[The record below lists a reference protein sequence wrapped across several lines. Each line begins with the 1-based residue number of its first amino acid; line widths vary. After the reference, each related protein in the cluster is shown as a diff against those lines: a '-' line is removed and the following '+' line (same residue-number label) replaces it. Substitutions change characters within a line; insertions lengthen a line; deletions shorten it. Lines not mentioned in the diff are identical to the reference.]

1 MLLLLLQATQTAPQW
16 NEKWVGTMAA
26 WVALGF
32 LGLVGVAILYYIF
45 TGRINL
51 SGLISE
57 PTGDASMS
65 RFQLLVFTF
74 VIAASLFLIIASA
87 APPAFP
93 KDIPN
98 GILVLLG
105 ISSSSY
111 LVSKA
116 IQTTSPEGL
125 SGRGPQ
131 VTIKT
136 DRSET
141 TFGGPSVQCQADVI
155 GLSDTTVTWAIDP
168 MDFGAIDNNGRYTP
182 PAQGQP
188 TTVTVTATAREDVG
202 VSDKETIKVI

>member
-1 MLLLLLQATQTAPQW
+1 MLLLLQAAQTTAQW
-16 NEKWVGTMAA
+16 TEKWISTLAA

-32 LGLVGVAILYYIF
+32 LGLIGVAILYNVF
-45 TGRINL
+45 TGRIDL

-93 KDIPN
+93 ANIPN

-111 LVSKA
+111 LVSKS
-116 IQTTSPEGL
+116 IQQSSPEGL

-131 VTIKT
+131 ITIKT
-136 DRSET
+136 DRSQT
-141 TFGGPSVQCQADVI
+141 TFGGPTVQCQADVV
-155 GLSDTTVTWAIDP
+155 GLTDTTVTWAIDP
-168 MDFGAIDNNGRYTP
+168 MDFGTIDANGKYSP
-182 PAQGQP
+182 PASGQP
-188 TTVTVTATAREDVG
+188 TTVTVTATAKEDVG
-202 VSDKETIKVI
+202 VSDKETIKVS